1 MDTILIKTAF
11 CCMACD
17 GDISE
22 DEIKMLES
30 SSLLSDFSKD
40 DFLREVSSF
49 KNDGKKYLKDYVALL
64 ADKSM
69 NMLSEKK
76 TSILRLAV
84 DMIKADGVVKYSE
97 IKFFK
102 LIMSVLNVSPKFV
115 LENIEDIDD
124 DWVDSD
130 FSQSK
135 DELSKSFFGNFQL
148 NAMDTANINQLELIK
163 EE

>member
-1 MDTILIKTAF
+1 
-11 CCMACD
+11 MACD

-40 DFLREVSSF
+40 DFLSEVSSF

-69 NMLSEKK
+69 NILSEKK

-148 NAMDTANINQLELIK
+148 NAMDTANINQLESIK